1 MRLKSILKTSCFSLF
16 LLAPAIASGQIPTDV
31 SAFMPSKAEMRQ
43 SLIDSGLP
51 AGQIEGILN
60 AMDFPEDGA
69 ETETGVSAANT
80 PNDDAN
86 ENGIDD
92 TEETDPVITRC
103 RKLYQTELFSV
114 STAFYGDDLG
124 RNAIEV
130 AQTCSMAAAGGSS
143 YSTATIR
150 NDSPGI
156 NSNGSTN
163 ADDLAE
169 FLELGQ
175 YWNGVLSQGRYLSDY
190 NGPIPEDLT
199 EAEMRRL
206 IDGFPRDMQRMMA
219 VSNVTGFTSTDVAVS
234 VYQKCERVRSRVG
247 DNYSRKVQAEK
258 VCLRHVPTA
267 DVPSSDTEDDGK

>member
-1 MRLKSILKTSCFSLF
+1 MRMKSIMKTSCLALF
-16 LLAPAIASGQIPTDV
+16 LLTPAIASGQVPTDF

-60 AMDFPEDGA
+60 EMDFPEEGV
-69 ETETGVSAANT
+69 ETATKTA
-80 PNDDAN
+80 NDDAN

-103 RKLYQTELFSV
+103 RKLYQTELYSV
-114 STAFYGDDLG
+114 STTFYGDDLG

-150 NDSPGI
+150 NDSPSI
-156 NSNGSTN
+156 NSNGSTSG
-163 ADDLAE
+163 DDLAE

-175 YWNGVLSQGRYLSDY
+175 YWNEVLSQGRYLSDY
-190 NGPIPEDLT
+190 NGPRPEDLT

-206 IDGFPRDMQRMMA
+206 IEGFPRDMQRMLE
-219 VSNVTGFTSTDVAVS
+219 VSDITGFISTDVSVS
-234 VYQKCERVRSRVG
+234 VHQKCERVRSRVG
-247 DNYSRKVQAEK
+247 DNYARKVLADK
-258 VCLRHVPTA
+258 VCIRHVPNA
-267 DVPSSDTEDDGK
+267 GDPSSDTEDDGK

>member
-16 LLAPAIASGQIPTDV
+16 LLAPAIVSGQIPTDV

-60 AMDFPEDGA
+60 AMDFPEEA
-69 ETETGVSAANT
+69 AVTEPGESAANT
-80 PNDDAN
+80 RNDDAN
-86 ENGIDD
+86 ENGIND

-103 RKLYQTELFSV
+103 RKLYQSELFSV
-114 STAFYGDDLG
+114 STTFYGDDLG

-150 NDSPGI
+150 NDSPSI
-156 NSNGSTN
+156 NSKGSTS

-175 YWNGVLSQGRYLSDY
+175 YWNGVLSQGRYLSDS
-190 NGPIPEDLT
+190 NEPRPEDLT

-234 VYQKCERVRSRVG
+234 VHQKCERIRSRVG
-247 DNYSRKVQAEK
+247 DNFNRKVLTDK
-258 VCLRHVPTA
+258 VCIRHVPNA
-267 DVPSSDTEDDGK
+267 DFPSSDTEDDGK